1 MGYAVL
7 AILIFIVIAV
17 IIIAV
22 TSGTSD
28 SSSTG
33 KNAPWIFEA
42 PEKRAG
48 RRGEYAATNA
58 IKSVLREGD
67 YLFTNISL
75 SYNDKPTELDNVVV
89 NKYGVFIIEAKTYK
103 GRLYGTEDDY
113 EWIKY
118 KDDGYGNTFKKK
130 VKNPIKQVKRQVY
143 ILAKHLEYYGERT
156 WVEGYTILVK
166 GVSPVESGYIL
177 ENTADIDKAIHTP
190 GRRLLPKQKVEAIK
204 KILSD
209 T

>member
-1 MGYAVL
+1 MGYALL
-7 AILIFIVIAV
+7 AILILVVIAV
-17 IIIAV
+17 IIV
-22 TSGTSD
+22 SGRSD
-28 SSSTG
+28 SGSTG
-33 KNAPWIFEA
+33 QNIPWIFET

-48 RRGEYAATNA
+48 RHGEYAATNA
-58 IKSVLREGD
+58 IKSVLREDD

-75 SYNDKPTELDNVVV
+75 SYDDQPTELDNVVV
-89 NKYGVFIIEAKTYK
+89 NKYGVFIIETKTYK

-113 EWIKY
+113 KWVKY
-118 KDDGYGNTFKKK
+118 KDDGYGNTFKEE

-156 WVEGYTILVK
+156 WVEGYAILVK
-166 GVSPVESGYIL
+166 GVSPVESDYIL
-177 ENTADIDKAIHTP
+177 KSTDDIDKAIHTP
-190 GRRLLPKQKVEAIK
+190 GRRLLPKQKVDAIK